1 MTLEGGECVT
11 VSGVACKFPFH
22 WKGADHMGCTWVD
35 AIGRP
40 WCEDV
45 NGRRANCDMDV
56 CEGKSQERE
65 ISFFLIVQSFI
76 THKNISIYNENVT
89 FMKIYKTQ
97 LGIAQSL

>member
-1 MTLEGGECVT
+1 MT

-45 NGRRANCDMDV
+45 NGRRANCNMDV
-56 CEGKSQERE
+56 CEGKSQERDYNYGGMLMVM
-65 ISFFLIVQSFI
+65 FFY
-76 THKNISIYNENVT
+76 SIIHSSRHSMPLVV
-89 FMKIYKTQ
+89 
-97 LGIAQSL
+97 

>member
-1 MTLEGGECVT
+1 MILEGGEFVT

-56 CEGKSQERE
+56 CEGIPVKSPYNSNVMFSGAVRWLCDVTLCPLCLPLQLLG
-65 ISFFLIVQSFI
+65 SD
-76 THKNISIYNENVT
+76 TH
-89 FMKIYKTQ
+89 
-97 LGIAQSL
+97 